1 MAIDYSRRQ
10 QIHEGVTQG
19 QFEAVTEA
27 MKLIIQEDRERGLDA
42 TLKFICP
49 ACRELRARMGS
60 VEYEGIR
67 ICNDCATGYE
77 VARINHS
84 AGTCADYVAKRATRR
99 N

>member
-1 MAIDYSRRQ
+1 LAIDYSRRQ
-10 QIHEGVTQG
+10 QIHKGVTQG

-42 TLKFICP
+42 TMKFICP
-49 ACRELRARMGS
+49 ACGDLRTRMGS
-60 VEYEGIR
+60 VEYEGLR

-77 VARINHS
+77 VARISHS
-84 AGTCADYVAKRATRR
+84 AGTCAEYVAKQAARR